1 MTARM
6 YYDADAD
13 PQALAGQRIA
23 VLGYGSQGHAHALNL
38 RDSGH
43 DVRVGLPESSG
54 SRTAA
59 AGEGLRVLTPA
70 EACAEANVIMVLTP
84 DTGQRDLYDTAIAPN
99 LQPGNML
106 MFAHGF
112 NIRFDLIQPPAGV
125 DVSMVAPKG
134 PGHLVRSTFAAG
146 QGVPCLFAVHQDAT
160 GTARERT
167 LAYARGIGGTRA
179 GVLETTFAEETETD
193 LFGEQ
198 AVLCGGVSSL
208 VKAGFDTLVDA
219 GYQPELAY
227 FEVMHELKL
236 IVDLMYTGG
245 LSYMRYSVSD
255 TAEYGDYVSGPKVI
269 DERTRATMR
278 TLLKE
283 IQDGTFARHWI
294 EENAAGRPNF
304 IEYRDEDRHLP
315 IEQVGA
321 ELRAKMTW
329 LGAKTAPGMDSES
342 GGPAAAGTPPGRLPV
357 TRPAGPPPA
366 ASPKPSEST
375 QASV

>member
-1 MTARM
+1 M

-13 PQALAGQRIA
+13 PAALEGQRIA

-43 DVRVGLPESSG
+43 DVRVGLPETSG
-54 SRTAA
+54 SRAA
-59 AGEGLRVLTPA
+59 ARDEGLRVVTPA
-70 EACAEANVIMVLTP
+70 EACGDADVIMVLTP
-84 DTGQRDLYDTAIAPN
+84 DTGQRALYDEAIAPN
-99 LQPGNML
+99 LKSGDML
-106 MFAHGF
+106 LFAHGF
-112 NIRFDLIQPPAGV
+112 NIRFALIQPPEGV

-134 PGHLVRSTFAAG
+134 PGHLVRSTFVAG

-160 GTARERT
+160 GTARART

-208 VKAGFDTLVDA
+208 IKAGFDTLVDA

-236 IVDLMYTGG
+236 IVDLMYQGG

-255 TAEYGDYVSGPKVI
+255 TAEYGDYTSGPKVI
-269 DERTRATMR
+269 DERVRATMR
-278 TLLKE
+278 SLLHD
-283 IQDGTFARHWI
+283 IQDGSFAQRWI
-294 EENAAGRPNF
+294 DENADGRPNF
-304 IEYRDEDRHLP
+304 VEWRDEEQHQP

-321 ELRAKMTW
+321 ELRSKMSW
-329 LGAKTAPGMDSES
+329 LGAKSVPASPRPAGAAGGGGTA
-342 GGPAAAGTPPGRLPV
+342 GPAAAGEQ
-357 TRPAGPPPA
+357 
-366 ASPKPSEST
+366 S
-375 QASV
+375 

>member
-6 YYDADAD
+6 YYDQDAD

-43 DVRVGLPESSG
+43 DVRVGLPETSG
-54 SRTAA
+54 SRAA
-59 AGEGLRVLTPA
+59 AREEGLRVLTPA
-70 EACAEANVIMVLTP
+70 DACAEADVIMVLTP
-84 DTGQRDLYDTAIAPN
+84 DTGQRALYDEAIAPH
-99 LQPGNML
+99 LKSGDML

-112 NIRFDLIQPPAGV
+112 NIRYELVAPPAGV

-160 GTARERT
+160 GRARART

-198 AVLCGGVSSL
+198 AVLCGGISSL

-236 IVDLMYTGG
+236 IVDLMYQGG

-269 DERTRATMR
+269 DERVRATMR
-278 TLLKE
+278 SLLSD
-283 IQDGTFARHWI
+283 IRDGSFARRWI
-294 EENAAGRPNF
+294 AENEAGRPNF
-304 IEYRDEDRHLP
+304 VEYRDEEQHLP
-315 IEQVGA
+315 IERVGA
-321 ELRAKMTW
+321 ELRSKMTW
-329 LGAKTAPGMDSES
+329 LGAKTAPGMDRVLAHGSAKEE
-342 GGPAAAGTPPGRLPV
+342 AGV
-357 TRPAGPPPA
+357 
-366 ASPKPSEST
+366 
-375 QASV
+375 

>member
-13 PQALAGQRIA
+13 PQALSGRPIA

-43 DVRVGLPESSG
+43 DVRVGLPESSR
-54 SRTAA
+54 SRAA
-59 AGEGLRVLTPA
+59 AQAEGLRVLTPA
-70 EACAEANVIMVLTP
+70 AACAEADVIMVLIP
-84 DTGQRDLYDTAIAPN
+84 DTSQRALYDEAIVPHLHA
-99 LQPGNML
+99 GKML

-112 NIRFDLIQPPAGV
+112 NIRYALIDPPAGV

-134 PGHLVRSTFAAG
+134 PGHLLRSTYVAE

-160 GTARERT
+160 GHARERT

-198 AVLCGGVSSL
+198 AVLCGGITSL
-208 VKAGFDTLVDA
+208 VKAGFDTLTEA

-236 IVDLMYTGG
+236 IVDLMYQGG
-245 LSYMRYSVSD
+245 LSWMRYSVSD
-255 TAEYGDYVSGPKVI
+255 TAEYGDYVSGPKVV
-269 DERTRATMR
+269 DQRTRETMR
-278 TLLKE
+278 KLLSD
-283 IQDGTFARHWI
+283 IQDGTFAKRWV
-294 EENAAGRPNF
+294 EESEAGRPNF
-304 IEYRDEDRHLP
+304 VEYRDEEQHLP
-315 IEQVGA
+315 IERVGA
-321 ELRAKMTW
+321 ELRSKMSW
-329 LGAKTAPGMDSES
+329 LDAKTAPGMAEVLAEPDRE
-342 GGPAAAGTPPGRLPV
+342 GATV
-357 TRPAGPPPA
+357 
-366 ASPKPSEST
+366 
-375 QASV
+375 